1 LLTGENVSRFKW
13 PLLRDEC
20 GREGSKVC
28 GGGIIGAG
36 MRMRCVGVAGAN
48 RWEPDRTCAMI
59 LGFCQSETQGESF
72 GCKVSQPFDS
82 ADWYRETVEP
92 SPLQRWQI

>member
-1 LLTGENVSRFKW
+1 LPLFITLSNSKLPSLLTGENVSRFKW

-36 MRMRCVGVAGAN
+36 MRMRCVGVDGAN
-48 RWEPDRTCAMI
+48 RWEPD
-59 LGFCQSETQGESF
+59 
-72 GCKVSQPFDS
+72 
-82 ADWYRETVEP
+82 
-92 SPLQRWQI
+92 